1 MTQTE
6 AAAGK
11 REWSYTQAF
20 SGHPRG
26 VYLIAVVEVW
36 ERFSFYGMRSLLVLF
51 LIAPAATGGFGWSTG
66 EALRFYGAYI
76 ALAYLAPIIGGYV
89 ADHYLGPRK
98 ALVWGAML
106 MCAGHFLMT
115 GPVLFP
121 WLIGA
126 ASGAP
131 LLHYLHAEP
140 GLTFGAL
147 TVTQDAGASLD
158 VIIANARANDGVA
171 LSPEALQLSYL
182 SISYSF
188 YAAAG
193 LIILGT
199 GFFKPNTYAV
209 LGRLYKDQDP
219 QRENGVF
226 LYQIS
231 VNLGAIFSAL
241 IAGTLG
247 ERYGWHYGF
256 SAAGVGMA
264 IGAIIFCWKQ
274 NQYLGEIDHTPPA
287 KKYKAEAAAPVKMT
301 AVERRRLMLI
311 AVMGVFSGLY
321 WLAAE
326 QSGGSINIYALQ
338 STDRDVFGFEIPAT
352 WFQSLN
358 PFFVVLLTPL
368 AMIVWH
374 RLGTRVNQAQKFGI
388 GFIFTAVGFFL
399 MTGAFLQAA
408 SAPDGKSAA
417 LWLVGAYLFVTLGE
431 LCINSVGLN
440 LVNTYAP
447 MRMIGSVLAFWFLC
461 TAIANYGSGL
471 VGALTET
478 IPDGAVFAGI
488 AVVCLTASAALF
500 VGSIWWSSFIHEGEG
515 RRQ

>member
-1 MTQTE
+1 
-6 AAAGK
+6 
-11 REWSYTQAF
+11 
-20 SGHPRG
+20 
-26 VYLIAVVEVW
+26 
-36 ERFSFYGMRSLLVLF
+36 
-51 LIAPAATGGFGWSTG
+51 
-66 EALRFYGAYI
+66 
-76 ALAYLAPIIGGYV
+76 
-89 ADHYLGPRK
+89 
-98 ALVWGAML
+98 
-106 MCAGHFLMT
+106 
-115 GPVLFP
+115 
-121 WLIGA
+121 
-126 ASGAP
+126 
-131 LLHYLHAEP
+131 
-140 GLTFGAL
+140 
-147 TVTQDAGASLD
+147 
-158 VIIANARANDGVA
+158 
-171 LSPEALQLSYL
+171 
-182 SISYSF
+182 
-188 YAAAG
+188 
-193 LIILGT
+193 
-199 GFFKPNTYAV
+199 
-209 LGRLYKDQDP
+209 
-219 QRENGVF
+219 
-226 LYQIS
+226 
-231 VNLGAIFSAL
+231 
-241 IAGTLG
+241 
-247 ERYGWHYGF
+247 
-256 SAAGVGMA
+256 
-264 IGAIIFCWKQ
+264 
-274 NQYLGEIDHTPPA
+274 
-287 KKYKAEAAAPVKMT
+287 
-301 AVERRRLMLI
+301 MLI